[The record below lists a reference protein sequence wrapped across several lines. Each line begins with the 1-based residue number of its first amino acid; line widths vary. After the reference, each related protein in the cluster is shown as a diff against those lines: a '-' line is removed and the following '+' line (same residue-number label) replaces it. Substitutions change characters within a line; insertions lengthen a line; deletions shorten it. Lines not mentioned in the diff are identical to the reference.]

1 MTMVAEKSVEKERAE
16 DKTDFDP
23 RWVVYSPSRNL
34 NLSFEGYHLT
44 DSIIYTGV
52 FTYYGA
58 IALRDLWQS
67 EYKDLEIVHLNDKEA
82 EAVGP
87 VDITDFLV

>member
-1 MTMVAEKSVEKERAE
+1 MENNVEWVE
-16 DKTDFDP
+16 DKTDFDL

-34 NLSFEGYHLT
+34 NLAFEGHHLT

-67 EYKDLEIVHLNDKEA
+67 EYKDLEIVQLNDKEA
-82 EAVGP
+82 SVVGP